1 MFHFVSDYICSR
13 AELET
18 KRAKRGCKKR
28 ERERGKVAKR
38 PKNKKRKKGRR
49 EG

>member
-18 KRAKRGCKKR
+18 KRAKRGGKKR
-28 ERERGKVAKR
+28 EREREGSETHEE
-38 PKNKKRKKGRR
+38 KKKER
-49 EG
+49 

>member
-28 ERERGKVAKR
+28 EREREGSETHEEQ
-38 PKNKKRKKGRR
+38 KRKER
-49 EG
+49 

>member
-18 KRAKRGCKKR
+18 KRAKRGGKK

-38 PKNKKRKKGRR
+38 TKNKKRKKGRR